1 MRFIVLCG
9 FFVVAMAQRHNQQQ
23 HQQQQ
28 PQQYNNINEN
38 DNKYKHIPIVSH
50 QQNLELDGRFNYAY
64 ESGDGTKVEQ
74 SGALKAS
81 SFDPKNAGE
90 AVEGSYS
97 YVVSKCD
104 QCLGEGAQKSSK
116 WTKI

>member
-9 FFVVAMAQRHNQQQ
+9 FFVAVMAQRHNQQQ

-28 PQQYNNINEN
+28 PQQYNNNNNINEN

-50 QQNLELDGRFNYAY
+50 QQNLEYDGRFNYAF
-64 ESGDGTKVEQ
+64 ETGDGTKVEQ
-74 SGALKAS
+74 SGALKTS
-81 SFDPKNAGE
+81 SFDPKSAGE

-97 YVVSKCD
+97 YIVSSCGI
-104 QCLGEGAQKSSK
+104 CHV
-116 WTKI
+116 